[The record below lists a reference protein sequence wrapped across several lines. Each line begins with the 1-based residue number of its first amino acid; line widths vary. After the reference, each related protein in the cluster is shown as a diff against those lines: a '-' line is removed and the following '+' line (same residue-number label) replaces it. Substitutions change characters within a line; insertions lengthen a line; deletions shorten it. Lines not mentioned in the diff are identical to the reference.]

1 MKWINSARV
10 SLALSATAL
19 FVALGGTAVAV
30 SQIGTSQIR
39 NGAVTGKKV
48 KNGAI
53 TSKKLAGGAVTA
65 SKLGARA
72 VGTASLADGAVTS
85 AKLGAASVTAG
96 KLGSAAVAS
105 GNIASGAVATGNI
118 ASGAVATGNIA
129 SGAVAS
135 GNIAGG
141 AVGTT
146 QLDAGAV
153 ANGNLANNAVT
164 SAKVQDGSLT
174 SSDVASNTFLAASG
188 TAVNSQQL
196 GGLTA
201 AGFIRGTGRWV
212 SNRVVV
218 PAGGTAPIL
227 ELNFAFIQGTCPGSI
242 PTQSI
247 VAELPLENALYT
259 AINFGNSS
267 TASSGTTDVSTANA
281 LSAGSALVA
290 THANTTPQTV
300 TWQAAYNDGKD
311 EIATAWVSGQDELG
325 SCVFIA
331 QGTTTLG

>member
-1 MKWINSARV
+1 MKWVSSARV

-39 NGAVTGKKV
+39 NGAVTGAKV

-53 TSKKLAGGAVTA
+53 TTKKLANGSVSSVKLAGSAVTSSKLANAAVGTRALANGAVTA
-65 SKLGARA
+65 STLGA
-72 VGTASLADGAVTS
+72 
-85 AKLGAASVTAG
+85 
-96 KLGSAAVAS
+96 
-105 GNIASGAVATGNI
+105 
-118 ASGAVATGNIA
+118 
-129 SGAVAS
+129 
-135 GNIAGG
+135 G
-141 AVGTT
+141 AVGTS
-146 QLDAGAV
+146 QLASSAV
-153 ANGNLANNAVT
+153 ANGNLANDAVT

-174 SSDVASNTFLAASG
+174 SSDIAPSTFLAANG

-212 SNRVVV
+212 SDRVVV

-227 ELNFAFIQGTCPGSI
+227 ELNFAFIQGTCPGSV

-247 VAELPLENALYT
+247 IAELPLENALYT

-267 TASSGTTDVSTANA
+267 TAGAGTTDVSTANA
-281 LSAGSALVA
+281 VTAGSALVA
-290 THANTTPQTV
+290 THNNTSPQTI
-300 TWQAAYNDGKD
+300 TWQAAHNDGKD
-311 EIATAWVSGQDELG
+311 EIATAWVSGQDEAG

>member
-1 MKWINSARV
+1 MKWVNSARV

-39 NGAVTGKKV
+39 NGAVTATKV

-53 TSKKLAGGAVTA
+53 TNPKLANGSVSGAKLGKGSVTNAKLATAAVRAGDLADGAVTA
-65 SKLGARA
+65 SKLGRGA
-72 VGTASLADGAVTS
+72 VGTASLADGAITV
-85 AKLGAASVTAG
+85 AKLGA
-96 KLGSAAVAS
+96 
-105 GNIASGAVATGNI
+105 
-118 ASGAVATGNIA
+118 
-129 SGAVAS
+129 
-135 GNIAGG
+135 
-141 AVGTT
+141 
-146 QLDAGAV
+146 DAV
-153 ANGNLANNAVT
+153 ANGSLADSAVT

-174 SSDVASNTFLAASG
+174 SSDVAPNTFLAANG

-196 GGLTA
+196 GGLTP

-227 ELNFAFIQGTCPGSI
+227 ELNFAFIQGTCPGSV

-259 AINFGNSS
+259 AINFGTSS
-267 TASSGTTDVSTANA
+267 TAGAGTTDVSTANA
-281 LSAGSALVA
+281 VNPGSALIA
-290 THANTTPQTV
+290 TQASTAPQTV

-311 EIATAWVSGQDELG
+311 EIATAWVSGQDVAG

-331 QGTTTLG
+331 QGASTLG

>member
-1 MKWINSARV
+1 MKWVNSARV

-39 NGAVTGKKV
+39 NGAVTATKV

-53 TSKKLAGGAVTA
+53 TNPKLANGSVSGA
-65 SKLGARA
+65 KLGK
-72 VGTASLADGAVTS
+72 GSVTN
-85 AKLGAASVTAG
+85 AKLGA
-96 KLGSAAVAS
+96 
-105 GNIASGAVATGNI
+105 
-118 ASGAVATGNIA
+118 
-129 SGAVAS
+129 
-135 GNIAGG
+135 
-141 AVGTT
+141 
-146 QLDAGAV
+146 DAV
-153 ANGNLANNAVT
+153 ANGNLANSAVT

-174 SSDVASNTFLAASG
+174 SSDVAPDTFLAASG

-196 GGLTA
+196 GGLTP

-227 ELNFAFIQGTCPGSI
+227 ELNFAFIRGTCPGLV

-267 TASSGTTDVSTANA
+267 TAGAGTTDVSSANVVN
-281 LSAGSALVA
+281 AGSALVA
-290 THANTTPQTV
+290 THASTAPQTV

-311 EIATAWVSGQDELG
+311 EIATAWVSGQDTAG
-325 SCVFIA
+325 SCLFIA
-331 QGTTTLG
+331 QGASTLG

>member
-30 SQIGTSQIR
+30 SQIGTSQIH
-39 NGAVTGKKV
+39 NGAVTGEKV

-53 TSKKLAGGAVTA
+53 TNKKLANGSVSSAKLAKGSVTNAKLATAAVGTGKLAGGAVTA
-65 SKLGARA
+65 SKLGTGA
-72 VGTASLADGAVTS
+72 VGTAILADGAVTS
-85 AKLGAASVTAG
+85 AKLGAS
-96 KLGSAAVAS
+96 
-105 GNIASGAVATGNI
+105 
-118 ASGAVATGNIA
+118 
-129 SGAVAS
+129 
-135 GNIAGG
+135 
-141 AVGTT
+141 
-146 QLDAGAV
+146 AV
-153 ANGNLANNAVT
+153 ANGSLADNAVT
-164 SAKVQDGSLT
+164 STKVQDGSLT
-174 SSDVASNTFLAASG
+174 GADVMPNTFLAASG

-218 PAGGTAPIL
+218 PAGGTAPVL
-227 ELNFAFIQGTCPGSI
+227 ELNFAFIRGTCPGSF

-267 TASSGTTDVSTANA
+267 TAGAGTTDVSTANA
-281 LSAGSALVA
+281 LNAGSALVA

-311 EIATAWVSGQDELG
+311 EIATAWVSGQDEGG